1 MGLDNRGKWC
11 MMCIIESAV
20 GFDGLV
26 GVGIDAG
33 RSLTIWIQSSSSSLP
48 IGRADDRAVTRET
61 GGNGNGKD
69 DENG

>member
-26 GVGIDAG
+26 VVGIDAG
-33 RSLTIWIQSSSSSLP
+33 RSLTIWIQSSSSSSDM
-48 IGRADDRAVTRET
+48 IGR
-61 GGNGNGKD
+61 
-69 DENG
+69 